1 MPTFV
6 TWNIQSA
13 RGSAVEAGRLLA
25 ALDRFADADVLC
37 LQEVASGFRAQD
49 GAPAQDWFA
58 ALAARLPGWHLA
70 SFAPLDR
77 SAPEGARQRLGTL
90 VCSRY
95 PVLQVLCHSLP
106 WPADPDQPSMP
117 RGVLEVTLDAPGGLL
132 RVLSVHLEY
141 FSLPQRMAQVERL
154 RALHAEALAHARA
167 PHPGLPG
174 NGPFA
179 ALPRAAAALVLGD
192 FNMLPGSPEY
202 VRLLATFEDGT
213 PGLCDAWRLARPGR
227 RHAPTVGLRDAAPGA
242 GLPCTFDYAFVT
254 AELGGRIRQLHVD
267 QLATGSDHQPL
278 VLELDEGPG
287 PAPAHGGRGRFA
299 GLPGRRDGA
308 RPSG

>member
-13 RGSAVEAGRLLA
+13 RTADGVDAGRLLA
-25 ALDRFADADVLC
+25 PLERFADAHVLC
-37 LQEVASGFRAQD
+37 LQEVASGFCARD
-49 GAPAQDWFA
+49 GAPAADWFA

-77 SAPEGARQRLGTL
+77 SSRDGACQRLGTL

-95 PVLQVLCHSLP
+95 PMLQVLRHSLP

-117 RGVLEVTLDAPGGLL
+117 RGALEVTLDAPGGLL

-154 RALHAEALAHARA
+154 RALHAEAVHHVRS

-174 NGPFA
+174 AGPFA
-179 ALPRAAAALVLGD
+179 AAARAAPALVLGD
-192 FNMLPGSPEY
+192 FNMLPDSPEY
-202 VRLLATFEDGT
+202 ARLLAPFADGT
-213 PGLCDAWRLARPGR
+213 PGLCDAWHLAHPGC
-227 RHAPTVGLRDAAPGA
+227 RHAPTVGLHDDAPGA
-242 GLPCTFDYAFVT
+242 GPPFTFDYAFVT
-254 AELGGRIRQLHVD
+254 AELGTRIRQLRVEGIE
-267 QLATGSDHQPL
+267 TGSDHQPL
-278 VLELDEGPG
+278 VLELDEEAGPG
-287 PAPAHGGRGRFA
+287 PAHGA
-299 GLPGRRDGA
+299 
-308 RPSG
+308 